1 MKFYRLILLIFAFV
15 TAIMANASSADDHK
29 GSKDKEHMAE
39 RIKKEA
45 AVIRES
51 LHLKGDSAKRFT
63 EIFTEYSMAIHKAF
77 DASKCPPHMR
87 PGEKKKSLTQEQ
99 IDKNIKARFACARA
113 ILDIRENFY
122 NRFREVL
129 SPSQYEEFSAIEQR
143 IGAKKRHEHER
154 RQMPPQPRKE
164 SKKAIR
170 KK

>member
-1 MKFYRLILLIFAFV
+1 MKLYRLILLFSAFAV
-15 TAIMANASSADDHK
+15 AVMANGSPAEPK
-29 GSKDKEHMAE
+29 GPKDKEQMAE
-39 RIKKEA
+39 RVKKEA

-51 LHLKGDSAKRFT
+51 LHLKGDSATRFT
-63 EIFTEYSMAIHKAF
+63 EIFTDYSMALHKAL
-77 DASKCPPHMR
+77 DLGKCNPPMR
-87 PGEKKKSLTQEQ
+87 PGDRKKDLTQEQ

-113 ILDIRENFY
+113 ILDVRESFY

-129 SPSQYEEFSAIEQR
+129 SPSQYEEFVALEQR

-154 RQMPPQPRKE
+154 RQMPPQQRKE